1 MSLKT
6 SYCGYVLYEKKKN
19 TPNTRILMVKGYIK
33 QSQTNI
39 RRALD
44 SATIIQCL
52 LVNAHAHEFVGGEK
66 DGGGSGWGGVGEVRE
81 GCLIAS

>member
-33 QSQTNI
+33 QSQTNFNTDCQG
-39 RRALD
+39 LD
-44 SATIIQCL
+44 HQKMNTSPVEQVTTCQT
-52 LVNAHAHEFVGGEK
+52 VH
-66 DGGGSGWGGVGEVRE
+66 
-81 GCLIAS
+81 